1 MNHPIAGVGYARGFD
16 ENGNVILHSTTLTDS
31 GFNASTSLEE
41 IRGGE
46 GHSLQSMYAHTSK
59 FDVTL
64 KDCLVDLN
72 YIAMQVG
79 GDIVKGGDAF
89 TSEEI
94 TIETANKITV
104 SGTPKQFGGYG
115 IVGWYHVEGE
125 STEHTIKFNGKTATA
140 SGLPIGTVV
149 CVTYVTTSDTA
160 RAFEVASTFMPKVI
174 HLVFTLP
181 LLNSG
186 DVSTASQVGEWIVD
200 VPKFMFN
207 GTIDLSTTSAGT
219 ASGDI
224 SGTALATGASGCS
237 GKSMYAKITEII
249 YSDTNPLSTATAIVA
264 QDLELAKS
272 DVATIKV
279 IGLYGDGTAN
289 TEIPNSY
296 FTFTKGTGTSAT
308 VDNNGVVTASTTSGE
323 TVIEVVP
330 KDTKYNKMS
339 AKVVVDV
346 E

>member
-1 MNHPIAGVGYARGFD
+1 MNYPIAGVGYAKGYD
-16 ENGNVILHSTTLTDS
+16 NEGNVILSSKTLTDS
-31 GFNASTSLEE
+31 GFNATTSLEE
-41 IRGGE
+41 IRGGD
-46 GHSLQSMYAHTSK
+46 GHSLQAMYAHTSK
-59 FDVTL
+59 FSVTL

-79 GDIVKGGDAF
+79 GNIESGGDVF
-89 TSEEI
+89 ETEEI
-94 TIETANKITV
+94 TISTANKITV
-104 SGTPKQFGGYG
+104 SGTPKAFGNYG
-115 IVGWYHVEGE
+115 IVGWYRLANDD
-125 STEHTIKFNGKTATA
+125 TENTITFKDKTATVD
-140 SGLPIGTVV
+140 GLKVGDVV
-149 CVTYVTTSDTA
+149 CVTYVVTNDSA

-186 DVSTASQVGEWIVD
+186 DVSNASQVGEWIVD

-224 SGTALATGASGCS
+224 SGSALASGSQGCS
-237 GKSMYAKITEII
+237 GKSMYAKITEYI
-249 YSDTNPLSTATAIVA
+249 YNKDVLSHVSAIVA
-264 QDLELAKS
+264 QDLDMEKS
-272 DVATIKV
+272 DTSTIKV
-279 IGLYGDGTAN
+279 IGIYNDGTAN
-289 TEIPNSY
+289 SVIPNKY
-296 FTFTKGTGTSAT
+296 FTFAVETGTSAS
-308 VDNNGVVTASTTSGE
+308 VSNAGVVTASSTTGQ

-330 KDTKYNKMS
+330 TDSKYSKLS